1 MSQDYLARITALEE
15 ELRRKDS
22 QLSLV
27 AETEAFLRSALTRA
41 EEKIEEDEREI
52 EHLRS
57 QIEKLRRMMFG
68 TRSEKL
74 RREVAQAEALLKQ
87 REQASDRYSG
97 REDDPQVPRQLRQS
111 RHRRPLPE
119 HLPREIL
126 RLEPEETCCPACGG
140 EMAYLSE
147 VSAEQLELVASAL
160 KVIRTV
166 RVKKA
171 CTKCDGIVE
180 APAPS
185 RPVERGIAGPGL
197 LARVLTAK
205 YCEHLPLY
213 RQTELLAR
221 QGVELSRALLSNW
234 VDACCR
240 LMAPL
245 DEALYHYV
253 MNCRKLHTD
262 DTPVPVLAPGRK
274 KTKTG
279 RIWTYVRDDRN
290 AGSSDPPAAWFAYSP
305 DRQGKHPELHL
316 RSFRGVL
323 QADAFAGYDRLFS
336 TSREGGVLTE
346 AACWAHARRKIHDVY
361 ISSQSA
367 TAEEALKRIGEL
379 YAIEAEIRGM
389 PETER
394 LAARQS
400 RSAPLL
406 ASLHEWM
413 VEKSATLSKK
423 SRLGEAFTYALNQ
436 WDALCYYCRDG
447 LAEPDNN
454 AAERALRAVCLGKKN
469 YIFFGSDHGGER
481 GALLYGLIGTCRLN
495 GIDPE
500 AYLRHILSVLPEW
513 PSNRVGEL
521 LPWNVAIPA

>member
-1 MSQDYLARITALEE
+1 MSQDYLARIAALEE

-27 AETEAFLRSALTRA
+27 AETEAFLRSALTHA

-52 EHLRS
+52 EHLRA

-213 RQTELLAR
+213 RQKEILAR
-221 QGVELSRALLSNW
+221 QG
-234 VDACCR
+234 
-240 LMAPL
+240 
-245 DEALYHYV
+245 
-253 MNCRKLHTD
+253 
-262 DTPVPVLAPGRK
+262 
-274 KTKTG
+274 
-279 RIWTYVRDDRN
+279 
-290 AGSSDPPAAWFAYSP
+290 
-305 DRQGKHPELHL
+305 
-316 RSFRGVL
+316 
-323 QADAFAGYDRLFS
+323 
-336 TSREGGVLTE
+336 GG
-346 AACWAHARRKIHDVY
+346 
-361 ISSQSA
+361 
-367 TAEEALKRIGEL
+367 
-379 YAIEAEIRGM
+379 
-389 PETER
+389 
-394 LAARQS
+394 
-400 RSAPLL
+400 
-406 ASLHEWM
+406 
-413 VEKSATLSKK
+413 
-423 SRLGEAFTYALNQ
+423 
-436 WDALCYYCRDG
+436 
-447 LAEPDNN
+447 AEP
-454 AAERALRAVCLGKKN
+454 RTALQLG
-469 YIFFGSDHGGER
+469 G
-481 GALLYGLIGTCRLN
+481 C
-495 GIDPE
+495 
-500 AYLRHILSVLPEW
+500 VLPFNGAAGRS
-513 PSNRVGEL
+513 PLPLRDEL
-521 LPWNVAIPA
+521 PQTAYR

>member
-166 RVKKA
+166 REKA

-197 LARVLTAK
+197 LARVLTAN
-205 YCEHLPLY
+205 
-213 RQTELLAR
+213 T
-221 QGVELSRALLSNW
+221 VNI
-234 VDACCR
+234 CR
-240 LMAPL
+240 
-245 DEALYHYV
+245 
-253 MNCRKLHTD
+253 CT
-262 DTPVPVLAPGRK
+262 
-274 KTKTG
+274 
-279 RIWTYVRDDRN
+279 
-290 AGSSDPPAAWFAYSP
+290 
-305 DRQGKHPELHL
+305 
-316 RSFRGVL
+316 
-323 QADAFAGYDRLFS
+323 
-336 TSREGGVLTE
+336 
-346 AACWAHARRKIHDVY
+346 ARRK
-361 ISSQSA
+361 SLPA
-367 TAEEALKRIGEL
+367 
-379 YAIEAEIRGM
+379 RG
-389 PETER
+389 
-394 LAARQS
+394 
-400 RSAPLL
+400 
-406 ASLHEWM
+406 
-413 VEKSATLSKK
+413 
-423 SRLGEAFTYALNQ
+423 G
-436 WDALCYYCRDG
+436 
-447 LAEPDNN
+447 AEP
-454 AAERALRAVCLGKKN
+454 RTALQLGG
-469 YIFFGSDHGGER
+469 Y
-481 GALLYGLIGTCRLN
+481 
-495 GIDPE
+495 
-500 AYLRHILSVLPEW
+500 VLPFNGAAGRS
-513 PSNRVGEL
+513 PLSLRDEL
-521 LPWNVAIPA
+521 PQTAYR